1 MEQEHLAAATRRVEA
16 LQAAVAG
23 SLDSAD
29 QMEEDDDEEINDEI
43 DPDDEEEELAL
54 RQPTVHDVHVG
65 TEAAPAA
72 AVSGRDALPN
82 PARLVVGPVICPAHD
97 MSCTSTCLWHSC
109 LIRQTLLHA

>member
-1 MEQEHLAAATRRVEA
+1 MQQETLAAATRRVEA

-23 SLDSAD
+23 SMDSAD

-72 AVSGRDALPN
+72 AVSGRDTLPN
-82 PARLVVGPVICPAHD
+82 PRLVARLLVGPVTCPAHACD
-97 MSCTSTCLWHSC
+97 HPLGCGT
-109 LIRQTLLHA
+109 AG